1 MTTWPE
7 PIAKLGFFC
16 THCSFALDATRLIS
30 MRNALISGA
39 GIAGATAAY
48 WLSKAGFQVTVIE
61 QGQDIRSSGSPVDV
75 RGAAVEVAERMGV
88 MAQIRA
94 ADTRVRDM
102 VFVNSRGR
110 VVSRVN
116 MRSTWADSGD
126 VELSRGELAAI
137 LRDAVPDD
145 VEFQFGNS
153 VTALAQDADGVIA
166 DFASGP
172 ARRFDVVIGADGAH
186 SGVRAL
192 AFGPEADY
200 LKHLGVYVA
209 TLPLDDET
217 GSDLVMYN
225 TPGRAVAIHPAGGH
239 PGAAFMFL
247 SPQIPQFD
255 HRDVDQHKRLLCDA
269 YAGAGWRVPEL
280 LDRVRAADELY
291 FDSVSRIQVPAW
303 SRGRIGLVGDAASC
317 VSLFGDG
324 SSLAMIGAFTLADS
338 LIDDIP
344 EGLRTYEV
352 RHRPQRTAKENSVAY
367 ATRLLIPATST
378 GIAVRNLAM
387 RLMPVVN
394 AAKLY
399 SSRKSANSSQPEYRF
414 GETRWE

>member
-1 MTTWPE
+1 
-7 PIAKLGFFC
+7 
-16 THCSFALDATRLIS
+16 
-30 MRNALISGA
+30 MRQALISGA

-48 WLSKAGFQVTVIE
+48 WLAKAGFQVTVVE
-61 QGQDIRSSGSPVDV
+61 QARDTRSSGSPVDV
-75 RGAAVEVAERMGV
+75 RGAAVEVAQRMGV
-88 MAQIRA
+88 MARISA

-116 MRSTWADSGD
+116 MRSTWAESGD

-153 VTALAQDADGVIA
+153 VTALAQDGEGVTA

-192 AFGPEADY
+192 AFGPETDY
-200 LKHLGVYVA
+200 LKHLGVYIA
-209 TLPLDDET
+209 TLPLDGEA

-239 PGAAFMFL
+239 PGAAFMFRA
-247 SPQIPQFD
+247 PQIPQFD
-255 HRDVDQHKRLLCDA
+255 HRDIDQHKRLICDA

-280 LDRVRAADELY
+280 LDRVRTADDLY
-291 FDSVSRIQVPAW
+291 FDSVSRIQVPTW

-338 LIDDIP
+338 LTGDIP
-344 EGLRTYEV
+344 AGLRTYEV
-352 RHRPQRTAKENSVAY
+352 RHRPQRAAKENSVAY
-367 ATRLLIPATST
+367 ATRLLIPATSA
-378 GIAVRNLAM
+378 GIAIRNVAM
-387 RLMPVVN
+387 HLMPLVN
-394 AAKLY
+394 AA
-399 SSRKSANSSQPEYRF
+399 QRF
-414 GETRWE
+414 GIPRGKWHSRSSISRADDRNFQFAGTSAE

>member
-1 MTTWPE
+1 
-7 PIAKLGFFC
+7 
-16 THCSFALDATRLIS
+16 

-48 WLSKAGFQVTVIE
+48 WLAKAGFQVTVVE
-61 QGQDIRSSGSPVDV
+61 QAQDTQSSGSPVDV
-75 RGAAVEVAERMGV
+75 RGAAVDVAERMGV

-110 VVSRVN
+110 VVGRVN
-116 MRSTWADSGD
+116 MRSTWADPRD

-137 LRDAVPDD
+137 LRDAVTDD

-153 VTALAQDADGVIA
+153 ITALAQDADGVTA
-166 DFASGP
+166 DFTTGA

-192 AFGPEADY
+192 AFGPESDY
-200 LKHLGVYVA
+200 LEHLGVYVA
-209 TLPLDDET
+209 TLRLDGET

-225 TPGRAVAIHPAGGH
+225 TPGRAVAIHPAGGN
-239 PGAAFMFL
+239 PGVAFMFRA
-247 SPQIPQFD
+247 PQIPQFD
-255 HRDVDQHKRLLCDA
+255 HRNVEQHKRLLCDA

-280 LDRVRAADELY
+280 LDRVRAADDLY
-291 FDSVSRIQVPAW
+291 FDSVSRIQVPTW

-324 SSLAMIGAFTLADS
+324 SSLAMIGAFTLAEC
-338 LIDDIP
+338 LTDDIQA
-344 EGLRTYEV
+344 GLRAYEEL
-352 RHRPQRTAKENSVAY
+352 HRPQRAVKENSAAY

-378 GIAVRNLAM
+378 GIAVRNVAM
-387 RLMPVVN
+387 HLMPLVN
-394 AAKLY
+394 TA
-399 SSRKSANSSQPEYRF
+399 SRLGIPRGKWHTRSPLPEYSVAKP
-414 GETRWE
+414 RWEKP